1 MKTVKLIL
9 IVPVLLLL
17 SFRAPAPGI
26 TSAERKAA
34 LGYLETTQADFLK
47 SIKSLTAEQ
56 LSFKATPESW
66 SIAECAE
73 HIAITETNLFGMM
86 LGTLKEAADPAKR
99 SEVKLT
105 DEQIFAAISDRSFK
119 VKTQEPNEPT
129 KKFGSHEAT
138 VKEFL
143 AKRKSNMDYVKT
155 TTDDLR
161 NHFFTFPV
169 EAFGTADS
177 YQLILF
183 MAGHSKRHTLQIE
196 EVKTNEYFPKK

>member
-47 SIKSLTAEQ
+47 SIKGLTAEQ

-86 LGTLKEAADPAKR
+86 QGTLKEAANPAKR

-143 AKRKSNMDYVKT
+143 AKRKSNMDYVKPPPMICAT
-155 TTDDLR
+155 ISSPSQWKHLALPTLI
-161 NHFFTFPV
+161 NLFFSWQVIPKGIRFK
-169 EAFGTADS
+169 
-177 YQLILF
+177 L
-183 MAGHSKRHTLQIE
+183 KR
-196 EVKTNEYFPKK
+196 